1 MDLLFLLWFYI
12 LPPLAMILLIVG
24 VIGWFFLMPGA
35 SKLLFW
41 ARFQN
46 VILHFI
52 ADASGLLEI
61 VKTKERVPE
70 GVELTN
76 RGWRF
81 LPQPLISRENPGE
94 LTDDEKDAER
104 ITLKP
109 HILKTVGKPVFLD
122 YAGKVTSM
130 SFTTLAALQQRK
142 NTIDLNWRVEELEDF
157 GNMLPKGVKKDFT
170 KKVKELQRRV
180 NAKPLT
186 PVNPEAIR
194 EIIPDQY
201 SPTQIEALAE
211 NRYQKGMRKSRRD
224 LWPLILG
231 GAIIIGVVIIGA
243 LAIITLGQAP
253 APIGTP

>member
-61 VKTKERVPE
+61 VKTKEKVPE
-70 GVELTN
+70 GVELTS

-81 LPQPLISRENPGE
+81 LPQPLISKENPGE

-130 SFTTLAALQQRK
+130 SFTTLAALQQQNNK
-142 NTIDLNWRVEELEDF
+142 INLQWHFDELKQY
-157 GNMLPKGVKKDFT
+157 GGMLPKTVKKDFE
-170 KKVKELQRRV
+170 KKIQDLQKRV
-180 NAKPLT
+180 NAQPLT
-186 PVNPEAIR
+186 PINPEAIR
-194 EIIPDQY
+194 AIIPDQY
-201 SPTQIEALAE
+201 SPTQIEALAA
-211 NRYQKGMRKSRRD
+211 NRLEKGRRKARKD

-231 GAIIIGVVIIGA
+231 GAIIIGIV
-243 LAIITLGQAP
+243 AIAIVAIMSMG
-253 APIGTP
+253 